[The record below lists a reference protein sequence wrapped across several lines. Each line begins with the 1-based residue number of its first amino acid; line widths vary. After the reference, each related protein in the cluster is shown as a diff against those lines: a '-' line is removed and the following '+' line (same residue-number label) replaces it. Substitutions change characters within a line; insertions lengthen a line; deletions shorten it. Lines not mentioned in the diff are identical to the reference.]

1 VADELNSE
9 FADFP
14 SQWGLE
20 ITRDANGIPLS
31 QARPPR
37 EIPQEPWPEPPS
49 FEELLATLT
58 APSVLSPEWHQQH
71 AAMHAARVVAQEAL
85 DSKREEVVARADLER
100 HRSGVAST
108 NVAPKDESAANPAA
122 DLELEV
128 DFDGMEVLNPE
139 SGSIVPASRTQCL
152 AVPQPLSTAR
162 GSPEVP
168 VSAASPPVH
177 EPRRN
182 LATGPVPVVVAARPK
197 AVRGPTSGPIPVV
210 PPALGPAPF
219 MGPATGPLPTVP
231 PTLGPPRRASTSGP
245 VPVLAGP
252 TRYPSGELS
261 LPITGEQKGVVHML
275 AGAVKRGTLRDVDLT
290 ASTLAL
296 ETGPGE
302 VQAIPTDQV
311 KAVFFL
317 PNGPVAGG
325 PPVAGR
331 HVRIALVDGRTLV
344 GVSTDQLD
352 QVPGLF
358 IVPSGTAGTAERIFV
373 FQAGIRSVTE
383 VP

>member
-1 VADELNSE
+1 
-9 FADFP
+9 
-14 SQWGLE
+14 
-20 ITRDANGIPLS
+20 
-31 QARPPR
+31 
-37 EIPQEPWPEPPS
+37 
-49 FEELLATLT
+49 
-58 APSVLSPEWHQQH
+58 
-71 AAMHAARVVAQEAL
+71 M
-85 DSKREEVVARADLER
+85 
-100 HRSGVAST
+100 
-108 NVAPKDESAANPAA
+108 
-122 DLELEV
+122 
-128 DFDGMEVLNPE
+128 
-139 SGSIVPASRTQCL
+139 
-152 AVPQPLSTAR
+152 
-162 GSPEVP
+162 
-168 VSAASPPVH
+168 
-177 EPRRN
+177 
-182 LATGPVPVVVAARPK
+182 VVAARPK